1 MRTKPRMP
9 TFSFSPT
16 PERLAHANDN
26 FSTDAGTTRLTD
38 WPLARLLAAG
48 KITRQQYDAG
58 EQLAEI
64 YHSATISTLGATDYS
79 RPVVDGGGAEGGV
92 VDFRMRASDAL
103 RKRVRIMGADGPLA
117 VAVACEGADLRAEQ
131 LPALRAALGAM
142 GGYLKIGEA
151 A

>member
-1 MRTKPRMP
+1 MRPKPRLP

-26 FSTDAGTTRLTD
+26 FSTDAGTTRITD

-48 KITRQQYDAG
+48 KITQAEYDAR
-58 EQLAEI
+58 ERLAEL
-64 YHSATISTLGATDYS
+64 YHAATTSTLGATDYE
-79 RPVVDGGGAEGGV
+79 RPMVDGGGAEGGV

-103 RKRVRIMGADGPLA
+103 RKRVRIMGTSGPLA
-117 VAVACEGADLRAEQ
+117 VAVACEGAGVREEQ
-131 LPALRAALGAM
+131 LPALRAALGALA
-142 GGYLKIGEA
+142 GYLSGSSA